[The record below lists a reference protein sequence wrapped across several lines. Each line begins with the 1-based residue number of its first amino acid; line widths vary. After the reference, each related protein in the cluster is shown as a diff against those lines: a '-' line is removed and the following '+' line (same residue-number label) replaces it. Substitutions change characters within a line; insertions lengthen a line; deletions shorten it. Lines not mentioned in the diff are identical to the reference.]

1 MENCKMKSLNDEK
14 IINYKYISQFE
25 LDSLLAIFSEADDW
39 QPGFFKKK
47 LIITEQKFQWSDWSN
62 GLQLNC

>member
-39 QPGFFKKK
+39 QPGFF
-47 LIITEQKFQWSDWSN
+47 
-62 GLQLNC
+62 

>member
-25 LDSLLAIFSEADDW
+25 LDSLLTKLKSAIFSEADD
-39 QPGFFKKK
+39 
-47 LIITEQKFQWSDWSN
+47 
-62 GLQLNC
+62 